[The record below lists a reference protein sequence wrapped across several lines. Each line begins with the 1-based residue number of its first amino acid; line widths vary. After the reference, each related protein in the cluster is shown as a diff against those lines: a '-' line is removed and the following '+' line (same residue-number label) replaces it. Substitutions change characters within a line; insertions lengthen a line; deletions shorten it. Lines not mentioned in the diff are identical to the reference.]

1 MTRLV
6 VDLIAASSVW
16 LLLFELRVVVGFGR
30 DVDLA
35 VGA

>member
-16 LLLFELRVVVGFGR
+16 LLFELRVVVGFGR